1 MSGFHDLGLL
11 IDSFK
16 ETIFGPFTK
25 TGYKQIMINEGNEF
39 AESFLHCVSPHQ
51 RVDQFEFTPS
61 SPMSGGRDL
70 TVVKKLNHN
79 ASERDDRKK
88 INTLYSTLRSLLPA
102 SYQMKKLSN
111 PAAISRAVKYIPEL
125 QQQVKG
131 LIQKK
136 EELLSRLRRLQQQ
149 GDPIYNEKQS
159 RSAALSS
166 LSASAFAVSW
176 LNDREVVL
184 QISSYVVQKS
194 PLSQI
199 LVDLEEDGLLL
210 LNASSF
216 ESFEGR
222 LFCSLHIQVER
233 TCRMECNILNE
244 KNIIPLMCDR
254 RKGCFPC

>member
-1 MSGFHDLGLL
+1 MALS
-11 IDSFK
+11 
-16 ETIFGPFTK
+16 PFTVGLALEENSINHNH
-25 TGYKQIMINEGNEF
+25 TMMINEDNES
-39 AESFLHCVSPHQ
+39 AESFLHCLSPHQ
-51 RVDQFEFTPS
+51 QVDQFELTPS
-61 SPMSGGRDL
+61 SPMSGGGDL

-79 ASERDDRKK
+79 VSERDRRKK

-102 SYQMKKLSN
+102 SDQMKKLSN
-111 PAAISRAVKYIPEL
+111 PAAISRTVKYIPEL

-149 GDPIYNEKQS
+149 EDPTYNEKQS
-159 RSAALSS
+159 RSA
-166 LSASAFAVSW
+166 VSW
-176 LNDREVVL
+176 FNDREVVL

-199 LVDLEEDGLLL
+199 LVDLEEHGLLL

-222 LFCSLHIQVER
+222 LFYSLHLQVQDL
-233 TCRMECNILNE
+233 T
-244 KNIIPLMCDR
+244 NII
-254 RKGCFPC
+254 FP

>member
-1 MSGFHDLGLL
+1 MTLS
-11 IDSFK
+11 
-16 ETIFGPFTK
+16 PFTIGLALEENSINHNHMM
-25 TGYKQIMINEGNEF
+25 TMINEGNES
-39 AESFLHCVSPHQ
+39 AESFLHCRSPHQ
-51 RVDQFEFTPS
+51 QVDQFEFTPS
-61 SPMSGGRDL
+61 SPMSSGDL
-70 TVVKKLNHN
+70 TVVKKINHN
-79 ASERDDRKK
+79 ASERDRRKK

-102 SYQMKKLSN
+102 SDQMKKLSN

-194 PLSQI
+194 SLSQI

-222 LFCSLHIQVER
+222 LFYSLHLQVQKL
-233 TCRMECNILNE
+233 T
-244 KNIIPLMCDR
+244 NII
-254 RKGCFPC
+254 FP

>member
-1 MSGFHDLGLL
+1 MALS
-11 IDSFK
+11 
-16 ETIFGPFTK
+16 PFTI
-25 TGYKQIMINEGNEF
+25 GLALEENSINHNHMMMINEGNES
-39 AESFLHCVSPHQ
+39 AESFLHCLSPHQ
-51 RVDQFEFTPS
+51 QVDQFEFTPS
-61 SPMSGGRDL
+61 SPMSSGGDL

-79 ASERDDRKK
+79 ASVRDRRKK

-102 SYQMKKLSN
+102 SDQMKKLSN
-111 PAAISRAVKYIPEL
+111 PAAISRAVKCIPEL

-136 EELLSRLRRLQQQ
+136 EELLSRLRRLQRQ
-149 GDPIYNEKQS
+149 GDPMYNEKKS
-159 RSAALSS
+159 RSTALSS
-166 LSASAFAVSW
+166 LSASAIAVSW

-199 LVDLEEDGLLL
+199 VVDLEDDGLLL

-222 LFCSLHIQVER
+222 LFYSLHLQVQEL
-233 TCRMECNILNE
+233 T
-244 KNIIPLMCDR
+244 NII
-254 RKGCFPC
+254 FP

>member
-1 MSGFHDLGLL
+1 MALS
-11 IDSFK
+11 
-16 ETIFGPFTK
+16 PFTIGLALEENSINHNR
-25 TGYKQIMINEGNEF
+25 TMMINEGNES
-39 AESFLHCVSPHQ
+39 AESFLHCLSPHQ
-51 RVDQFEFTPS
+51 QVDQFELTPS
-61 SPMSGGRDL
+61 SPMSSGGEL

-79 ASERDDRKK
+79 VSERDRRKK

-102 SYQMKKLSN
+102 SDQMKKLSN
-111 PAAISRAVKYIPEL
+111 SAAISRAVKYIPEL

-159 RSAALSS
+159 RSVALSS

-194 PLSQI
+194 PFSQI

-222 LFCSLHIQVER
+222 LFYSLHLQACHYWIDSFLCLNQEDF
-233 TCRMECNILNE
+233 NILSFVNV
-244 KNIIPLMCDR
+244 NLTSMS
-254 RKGCFPC
+254 GT